1 MKKTQIKFAVKAGAQ
16 AEVTFTKT
24 DGTERVMICT
34 LDDTMIPELHKP
46 IGDKTRQEN
55 TDVTKVFDLEKN
67 AWRSFRN
74 DSIKKIVVMTR
85 DGEVLDAIDK
95 FED

>member
-1 MKKTQIKFAVKAGAQ
+1 MRKTQIKFAVKTAAQ

-34 LDDTMIPELHKP
+34 LDDTMIPEIHRP
-46 IGDKTRQEN
+46 VGDKTRQESV
-55 TDVTKVFDLEKN
+55 DVTKVFDLEKN

-74 DSIKKIVVMTR
+74 DSVTNIVVMNR
-85 DGEVLDAIDK
+85 DGEVLDVITQ